1 MNNTY
6 IFDFDGVI
14 VDSMPT
20 WEKIMVEILDEYNV
34 KYPDN
39 IVEIITP
46 LGMQRTGEYF
56 VSLGMKDKTP
66 EEVLKIIFKK
76 ITYAYEN
83 SINLKPYVKETLE
96 RLKKEGASLNILT
109 ASAHKVIGPCLKR
122 NGAFELFDNIWS
134 CDDFNMSKGETPI
147 YFEVTKL
154 LGKDVSECI
163 FFDDNINNVEAAK
176 KAGLFVYGVY
186 DDTSKN
192 SQDEIKEKADKY
204 ILDFSQ
210 I

>member
-1 MNNTY
+1 
-6 IFDFDGVI
+6 
-14 VDSMPT
+14 
-20 WEKIMVEILDEYNV
+20 
-34 KYPDN
+34 
-39 IVEIITP
+39 
-46 LGMQRTGEYF
+46 
-56 VSLGMKDKTP
+56 
-66 EEVLKIIFKK
+66 
-76 ITYAYEN
+76 
-83 SINLKPYVKETLE
+83 
-96 RLKKEGASLNILT
+96 
-109 ASAHKVIGPCLKR
+109 
-122 NGAFELFDNIWS
+122 
-134 CDDFNMSKGETPI
+134 MSKGETPI